1 MVLSLALAFFSF
13 SKKALQK
20 GLSTAFLAMQG
31 PQQG

>member
-1 MVLSLALAFFSF
+1 MVLSLALAFF